1 MSEIIEIQIPWYI
14 YPLAT
19 NKKIYTSTA
28 DAAFYQTVHVVHDL
42 LNLGRRYDM
51 EFIDEE

>member
-1 MSEIIEIQIPWYI
+1 MSEIIDIQIPWYI

-28 DAAFYQTVHVVHDL
+28 NESFDQTVFVVTDL